1 MKNYLTFKVM
11 LAGLLVVFNLG
22 GAAAQALKVTGTVT
36 DEAGQPMVGVGVID
50 KNNTRNGVVT
60 DVDGRYRITIAKDG
74 FLEFSSIGYKTVL
87 EQVDSRKVIDIR
99 MVPSTTSLDEV
110 VVIGYG
116 TQKKS
121 DLTGSVA
128 VVEMSDVH
136 ESASTNVAQALQG
149 RVAGAE
155 FSSQTGAPGE
165 AGTIQI
171 RGSRSISAGNEPL
184 IIVDGVIDAVEDMN
198 DINPADIVS
207 ISVLKDVSSTAI
219 YGSRGANGVILIST
233 DQTRQKN
240 VGKFNVTFE
249 AKAGFSKIAGK
260 LDLMDASEVARW
272 RNMVYFARYDYA
284 EDRKDPPYPDPMAY
298 GKGTDWQDVLS
309 RTGTYQN
316 YYVRLNGS
324 NGGIRYSASFG
335 YNDEKGV
342 VIGSGSSRLSGVF
355 WLNAQATK
363 RLNFGFRASI
373 TDVKIDQTNA
383 AVSGTNSNAAIYLS
397 PLLTKEDTWNPYGE
411 DEDRGGSVFN
421 NPYICATE
429 MTKWSRRSLI
439 TLTPSLKY
447 DFGPYLNFKTQ
458 VTYTRSHHQN
468 FNYQPST
475 LPLAQYNKTG
485 GYAYRSNYLRQN
497 ILNENTLNYKRKIL
511 EHELQGLLGLTYE
524 RQTIGQEAVSG
535 SGYLNDDVQAWNM
548 KGLHDPSN
556 YNVSGYSQI
565 YTKLSAFA
573 RANYTYRKRY
583 HFSLTLRADGA
594 SNFAENNKW
603 GFFPAAAFRWSIVNE
618 DWFART
624 YWLNDLSIRLSAGR
638 SGNDAIAPYMSL
650 ATINPGIGSWQYGD
664 HKYLI
669 YYPAKLANSNLTW
682 ETTDAYNLG
691 LNFEAFEGRL
701 SIEADAYLSYTRNLL
716 LSMKNS
722 QVSGYDTYF
731 NNVGSTRNAGIEV
744 TIESINVNTNN
755 FSWNSALTLSH
766 NNQLVLDIG
775 THDVVPTYMNPRLNT
790 QYLYGYKAGY
800 PVNSL
805 WGYQFCG
812 VWKDE
817 AEIERNR
824 STKTYVSGYMSNTTS
839 ATLGR
844 SKFLDV
850 NHDGLLDN
858 ADVVYLGNSDA
869 VLHGGFQNNFT
880 ICKRLNIGIYFA
892 YSLGGKIYNLSEL
905 WLATGTQGHNKYRY
919 MLDAWSPSN
928 PDSDIPEA
936 YTDDT
941 YGCGRFIHDASYLRL
956 KTISI
961 SYDFKIGRK
970 LHKYIKGITL
980 GATAENVF
988 LWKNYNGYDPDVNT
1002 SGAVFRLDN
1011 GSYPRPRTFVAKLNL
1026 KF

>member
-1 MKNYLTFKVM
+1 MRVILPVKFVIAAVLM
-11 LAGLLVVFNLG
+11 LAAVGLS
-22 GAAAQALKVTGTVT
+22 AQNLKVSGTVT
-36 DEAGQPMVGVGVID
+36 DETGEPMVGVGVVD
-50 KNNTRNGVVT
+50 KNNSGNGVIT
-60 DVDGRYRITIAKDG
+60 GVDGKFRITVAADG
-74 FLEFSSIGYKTVL
+74 YLEFSFIGYKTIL
-87 EQVDSRKVIDIR
+87 EQVDGRKVIDIR
-99 MVPSTTSLDEV
+99 MTPSTTSLDQV

-128 VVEMSDVH
+128 VVDV
-136 ESASTNVAQALQG
+136 ETIRETSSTNVAQALQG

-155 FSSQTGAPGE
+155 FSSQSGAPGE
-165 AGTIQI
+165 AGTIRV

-184 IIVDGVIDAVEDMN
+184 IIVDGVMDAVDDIN
-198 DINPADIVS
+198 DINPSDIVS

-233 DQTRQKN
+233 DQTKLKN
-240 VGKFNVTFE
+240 AGKFNVAFE
-249 AKAGFSKIAGK
+249 AKAGFSQIAGK
-260 LDLMDASEVARW
+260 LDIMDASEVAQW
-272 RNMVYFARYDYA
+272 RNMVYYARYNYA
-284 EDRKDPPYPDPMAY
+284 PDRNDPPYPDTSIY

-309 RTGTYQN
+309 QTGTYQN
-316 YYVRLNGS
+316 YYIRMY
-324 NGGIRYSASFG
+324 GGTNAIRYSASFG
-335 YNDEKGV
+335 YNDETGV
-342 VIGSGSSRLSGVF
+342 VIGSGSRRMSGVF
-355 WLNAQATK
+355 WLDAQATR
-363 RLNFGFRASI
+363 RLKFAFRASI
-373 TDVKIDQTNA
+373 SDVKIDQTNA
-383 AVSGTNSNAAIYLS
+383 AVSGTNGNAAIYLS

-429 MTKWSRRSLI
+429 MTKWSKRSLI
-439 TLTPSLKY
+439 TLSPSLKF
-447 DFGPYLNFKTQ
+447 DFTPHLDLKAQ

-475 LPLAQYNKTG
+475 LPMSQYNRTG

-497 ILNENTLNYKRKIL
+497 VLNENTLNYKRKIL
-511 EHELQGLLGLTYE
+511 EHEMSGLLGFTYE
-524 RQTIGQEAVSG
+524 RQTVGQEAVSG
-535 SGYLNDDVQAWNM
+535 TGYLNDEVEAWNM
-548 KGLHDPSN
+548 KGLHDPTN

-565 YTKLSAFA
+565 YTKMSVFG
-573 RANYTYRKRY
+573 RANYAFKKRY
-583 HFSLTLRADGA
+583 HFTLTLRADGA
-594 SNFAENNKW
+594 SNFAVGKKW

-618 DWFART
+618 KWFAKA
-624 YWLNDLSIRLSAGR
+624 YWLNDLSLRVSAGR
-638 SGNDAIAPYMSL
+638 SGNDAISPYMSL
-650 ATINPGIGSWQYGD
+650 ATLNPGIGSWQYGD

-669 YYPAKLANSNLTW
+669 YYPAKLANSNLAW
-682 ETTDAYNLG
+682 ETTDAYNIG
-691 LNFEAFEGRL
+691 LNFEAFEGRF
-701 SIEADAYLSYTRNLL
+701 SVEADAYLSYTKNLL

-722 QVSGYDTYF
+722 QVSGYDSYF

-744 TIESINVNTNN
+744 TVESINVNTKN
-755 FSWNSALTLSH
+755 FSWSTALTVSH
-766 NNQLVLDIG
+766 NNQIVLDIG
-775 THDVVPTYMNPRLNT
+775 TGDVVPTYMNPRLNT

-812 VWKDE
+812 VWKTPE
-817 AEIERNR
+817 EVIRNH
-824 STKTYVSGYMSNTTS
+824 STHTYVSGYMSNTVD

-858 ADVVYLGNSDA
+858 ADVVYLGNSDPII
-869 VLHGGFQNNFT
+869 HGGFQNTFK
-880 ICKRLNIGIYFA
+880 ICKRLNIGVYFA

-936 YTDDT
+936 YTDDL
-941 YGCGRFIHDASYLRL
+941 YGCARFVHDASYLRL
-956 KTISI
+956 KTITV
-961 SYDFKIGRK
+961 SYDFKIGKK
-970 LHKYIKGITL
+970 LHKFIKGISL
-980 GATAENVF
+980 GATAENIC
-988 LWKNYNGYDPDVNT
+988 LWKNYNGYDPDVST